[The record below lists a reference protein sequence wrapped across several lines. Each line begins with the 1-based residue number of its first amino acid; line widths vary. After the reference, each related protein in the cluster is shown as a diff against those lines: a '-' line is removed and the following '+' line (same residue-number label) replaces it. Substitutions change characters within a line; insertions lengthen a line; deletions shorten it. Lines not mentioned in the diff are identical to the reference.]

1 VDFCVVSPKEVDFHS
16 GRRNKWIF
24 GYLLP
29 GESKLLSVVFN
40 QTFSILPMIFFEVD
54 LLEDIIV
61 ED

>member
-16 GRRNKWIF
+16 GSRDKWIF

-40 QTFSILPMIFFEVD
+40 QMFSILPMIFFEVD